1 MVKLFRTLGTCPH
14 LARHVQRLGE
24 CSETSHPSRC
34 VPRSVQR
41 QLKQHPEIR
50 DFPKSFYV
58 AENEATLQ
66 LCLSG
71 IQNCVNLRSCTW
83 TRDGSL
89 TTDILEALL
98 PCEHLEE
105 LEINGNHENHYDP
118 WLLRR
123 FAHLRRISLIMPR
136 TAVVEVLPAWTLAT
150 GATLRQLTVLC
161 KVSEVW
167 MQPQDGI

>member
-1 MVKLFRTLGTCPH
+1 MCNDSV
-14 LARHVQRLGE
+14 
-24 CSETSHPSRC
+24 
-34 VPRSVQR
+34 SVQSATSLSPCNENPTLTPR
-41 QLKQHPEIR
+41 LEIR

-58 AENEATLQ
+58 VENEATLQ

-71 IQNCVNLRSCTW
+71 IKNCVNLRSCTW

-89 TTDILEALL
+89 TTEILEALL
-98 PCEHLEE
+98 PCEHLAE

-136 TAVVEVLPAWTLAT
+136 TAVVEVLPAWTLAS
-150 GATLRQLTVLC
+150 GATLRHLTILC

-167 MQPQDGI
+167 LQPRGGI